1 MDHRVPDHETL
12 DELTALADE
21 LLEQASEVRRQWA
34 ELSETLGIEAP
45 EPAPVVER
53 TSPTGN
59 GPGPAA
65 PDVTHDEERPEADPV
80 RLVALDMMLS
90 GRSRDEVREYLRA
103 TFGEGDREHVLDE
116 IFTQYGG

>member
-1 MDHRVPDHETL
+1 MDGAPDQDAL

-34 ELSETLGIEAP
+34 ELSETLGVEPP
-45 EPAPVVER
+45 EPAPVAER
-53 TSPTGN
+53 APPTAEAVAGES
-59 GPGPAA
+59 AA
-65 PDVTHDEERPEADPV
+65 RAAEADPV

-103 TFGEGDREHVLDE
+103 TFGEGDREQVLDE

>member
-1 MDHRVPDHETL
+1 MDHQVPDHETL

-34 ELSETLGIEAP
+34 ELSETLGIEPP
-45 EPAPVVER
+45 EPAPTAER
-53 TSPTGN
+53 GAATGN
-59 GPGPAA
+59 GPATTSGEGDANA
-65 PDVTHDEERPEADPV
+65 EAV

-90 GRSRDEVREYLRA
+90 GRDRDEVREYLRA
-103 TFGEGDREHVLDE
+103 TFGEGDHESVLDE

>member
-1 MDHRVPDHETL
+1 MDHQVPDHEAL

-34 ELSETLGIEAP
+34 ELSETLGIEPP
-45 EPAPVVER
+45 EPAPVAER
-53 TSPTGN
+53 AGPSAN
-59 GPGPAA
+59 GPERAALPA
-65 PDVTHDEERPEADPV
+65 DEAERPEADPV

>member
-1 MDHRVPDHETL
+1 MDRRVPDHETL
-12 DELTALADE
+12 DELTNLADE

-34 ELSETLGIEAP
+34 ELSQTLGVDPP
-45 EPAPVVER
+45 EPAPVAER
-53 TSPTGN
+53 AVAAARPPT
-59 GPGPAA
+59 A
-65 PDVTHDEERPEADPV
+65 PPPQDEADADPV

-90 GRSRDEVREYLRA
+90 GRSREEVREYLKS